1 MKRGIFIHFFDLAGH
16 SGISKKILA
25 QHKAFNEA
33 GVEML
38 LCHTTIDNS
47 GNHYRVCDGETI
59 ESFGKGLLALYKK
72 WFSFKGLK
80 KYLLS
85 KDIDFIYVRS
95 FYNTNFAM
103 LRMFGALKRAGVKII
118 LEFPTYPYKRETE
131 GGDIKHRVIFLF
143 NRFYRLFLRYYVFR
157 AVTFTS
163 LSSIHGIKTI
173 NISNAIDFDTIRL
186 KKESAPLVERG
197 AFNLVGV
204 ADIHY
209 WHGFDRAIKG
219 IGEYYK
225 RYSKN
230 LDYEVHFYIVGN
242 GEESYMAQ
250 LEHIRDE
257 YNINDYIHFT
267 GNMQGDALDSIFDI
281 SHFGIASLARHRSG
295 IYDIKTLKNR
305 EYAARGIPFIYS
317 EQDADFDN
325 MQYVLK
331 ASVDDSPI
339 DIFRIIRFYKELS
352 LTSLEIRNSIVDKL
366 SWGVQIQKVL
376 TQIYK
381 DDESN

>member
-1 MKRGIFIHFFDLAGH
+1 MKRGIFIHFFDLAGY

-38 LCHTTIDNS
+38 LCHTTIDNL

-59 ESFGKGLLALYKK
+59 ESFGKGLFALYRK

-80 KYLLS
+80 EYILS
-85 KDIDFIYVRS
+85 NDIDFIYVRS
-95 FYNTNFAM
+95 FYNTNFAL
-103 LRMFGALKRAGVKII
+103 LRMFSALKKAGVKVI
-118 LEFPTYPYKRETE
+118 LEFPTYPYKKETE
-131 GGDIKHRVIFLF
+131 GGDIKHRAIFF
-143 NRFYRLFLRYYVFR
+143 INRFFRLFLKLYVSR

-163 LSSIHGIKTI
+163 LPRIHGIKTI

-186 KKESAPLVERG
+186 KKENPPLVKG
-197 AFNLVGV
+197 GVFNLVGV

-219 IGEYYK
+219 VGEYY
-225 RYSKN
+225 RLSRQN
-230 LDYEVHFYIVGN
+230 IDHEVNFYVVGD
-242 GEESYMAQ
+242 GEESYMLHLKRIAQ
-250 LEHIRDE
+250 E
-257 YNINDYIHFT
+257 YAIDKYVHFK
-267 GNMQGDALDSIFDI
+267 GNMQGDALDSVFDI

-317 EQDADFDN
+317 EQDSDFDN

-331 ASVDDSPI
+331 ATADDSPI
-339 DIFRIIRFYKELS
+339 EIFRIIRFYKELS

-366 SWGVQIQKVL
+366 SWSVQIQKVL
-376 TQIYK
+376 SQIYK
-381 DDESN
+381 DYESN